1 MAFYDTVRLEK
12 GMYNT
17 PGKSFTQVLEEL
29 DPSASYENTEF
40 AGLDAYQR
48 QLKRFDIKV
57 GGRGSDVVE
66 KFFQSTDSAALF
78 PEYVAR
84 AVTQGMESANILP
97 NLVATV
103 TKIDGMDYRT
113 ITSEPE
119 GEHYFPPVAEL
130 ASLPQTTVKIQ
141 NNLVKM
147 NKRGRMLVTSYEALR
162 FQKLDLFTVVLR
174 QIGAYIARAQ
184 AQDAVGVLLNG
195 DGNNN
200 PAEEMNGGSPAALS
214 YDSLVKMWAG
224 LAPFELNTMLAG
236 TETVKSVLNLTEM
249 KDAQAGLNF
258 QGTGQMVTPIGA
270 ALIHVPTMADKV
282 IVAMDKTC
290 ALEMVQAGELM
301 TDYDKLIDRQ
311 LERASIS
318 AVTGFAK
325 IFSDASKKLTIS

>member
-130 ASLPQTTVKIQ
+130 A
-141 NNLVKM
+141 
-147 NKRGRMLVTSYEALR
+147 
-162 FQKLDLFTVVLR
+162 
-174 QIGAYIARAQ
+174 
-184 AQDAVGVLLNG
+184 
-195 DGNNN
+195 
-200 PAEEMNGGSPAALS
+200 LS
-214 YDSLVKMWAG
+214 
-224 LAPFELNTMLAG
+224 
-236 TETVKSVLNLTEM
+236 
-249 KDAQAGLNF
+249 
-258 QGTGQMVTPIGA
+258 
-270 ALIHVPTMADKV
+270 LIH
-282 IVAMDKTC
+282 I
-290 ALEMVQAGELM
+290 
-301 TDYDKLIDRQ
+301 
-311 LERASIS
+311 
-318 AVTGFAK
+318 
-325 IFSDASKKLTIS
+325 